1 MKRLLRR
8 PDFRRLIIGQTAS
21 AFGDWLATVA
31 FMALVLEL
39 TGSSTAVAGIL
50 VLRLAPTVVAGPV
63 ATRLVRRWDRKRLML
78 AMDLVRAGIVAVVPF
93 VFALWWVYMW
103 AFILEVASLVFLP
116 ARDSA
121 IPELVEEGDDLD
133 AANGLVLA
141 SSYATIPLGAGAFG
155 AATALGPAGS
165 SALAVGP
172 AFWVDALTFL
182 VSFEMIRRVTGI
194 RGREEHVE
202 PAPSAFGVPSDDAG
216 GFFDAFRV
224 PLVRAIMPAVAA
236 ASLGIGALFSLGI
249 VFVRDVLGAS
259 DTQFGVLVALFGVG
273 AGIGLF
279 LLRVSRAEGVVA
291 VRLAVFVQGS
301 VIALMSLAPNI
312 ELTFLGAAAFGAG
325 AAASLAGGMT
335 FLQNRL
341 RGDLLTLAFTGFH
354 IVIRAGLALAAI
366 GAGVAADVIDGVE
379 WPGLGVLEPARLVL
393 FFSGLVVVL
402 GAVLA
407 RNVERVDAGSGVRE
421 AGEVEEATT

>member
-1 MKRLLRR
+1 MKLLQR
-8 PDFRRLIIGQTAS
+8 PDFRRLIVGQTAS

-39 TGSSTAVAGIL
+39 TDSSTAVAGIL

-63 ATRLVRRWDRKRLML
+63 ATRLVRRWDRRRLML
-78 AMDLVRAGIVAVVPF
+78 GMDLVRAAIVTVVPF
-93 VFALWWVYMW
+93 VSAVWWVYLW
-103 AFILEVASLVFLP
+103 AFVLEVASLVFLP

-121 IPELVEEGDDLD
+121 IPDLVEEGDDLET
-133 AANGLVLA
+133 ANGLVLA

-155 AATALGPAGS
+155 AAAALSPAGS
-165 SALAVGP
+165 SVLAVGP
-172 AFWVDALTFL
+172 AFWLDALTFL
-182 VSFEMIRRVTGI
+182 VSFEMIRRITRI
-194 RGREEHVE
+194 GRREPVE
-202 PAPSAFGVPSDDAG
+202 AAPTALSLPAEPVAG
-216 GFFDAFRV
+216 FSDAFRI

-273 AGIGLF
+273 AGVGLF
-279 LLRVSRAEGVVA
+279 LLRVSRSEGVNA

-341 RGDLLTLAFTGFH
+341 EGDSLTLAFTGFH
-354 IVIRAGLALAAI
+354 IVIRAGLAIAAI
-366 GAGVAADVIDGVE
+366 GAGIAADVVARVE
-379 WPGLGVLEPARLVL
+379 WPGFGVLEPARLVL
-393 FFSGLVVVL
+393 FCSGLVVVV

-407 RNVERVDAGSGVRE
+407 RNVARAEQG
-421 AGEVEEATT
+421 EATRSPPRVKGATTA